1 MIGDAVVNLREH
13 VLEYRIKYS
22 VAATDDKARQ
32 ALLEKAS
39 RSVCAALHHVFE
51 IHQERADSQLEQYF
65 DLIVFAAYV
74 AEEEAGSTGVSFSA
88 WLQVS

>member
-1 MIGDAVVNLREH
+1 MSWNQPVLRVLRTDNVGDAVVNLREH

-39 RSVCAALHHVFE
+39 RSVCLSAICARDWVM
-51 IHQERADSQLEQYF
+51 RADNVSSS
-65 DLIVFAAYV
+65 
-74 AEEEAGSTGVSFSA
+74 ST
-88 WLQVS
+88 LT

>member
-1 MIGDAVVNLREH
+1 M
-13 VLEYRIKYS
+13 
-22 VAATDDKARQ
+22 
-32 ALLEKAS
+32 
-39 RSVCAALHHVFE
+39 
-51 IHQERADSQLEQYF
+51 HQGRADSQLEQYF